1 MDNIETSDLETHLL
15 ECYLF
20 VDDYLQ
26 SHPKVAGWRRSVGGD
41 PDFTDAEVIAGAL
54 MQGYFRIDTL
64 KRTYELVVANA
75 KTAFPDR
82 AGYKQ
87 WIRRLQRLPDQVG
100 RLVRAAALRGL
111 AGDGRKLYAADSL
124 PIPLC
129 DPARHGRA
137 RLLGEDGAK
146 FGVNASGD
154 WFYGFKIHALIHQ
167 PTRIVLTAM
176 LLPGNRS
183 DQVAARA
190 LAQSTSGGVLLA
202 DEGYRGGDLFDWLYE
217 EAQVLR
223 VMPSDDPY
231 EGHSAVSR
239 ARQQAESS
247 FSGLWRRFSN
257 RVYARSWHGLW
268 TSLLLKVLH
277 FNLREADIISP
288 PVDSTRD

>member
-1 MDNIETSDLETHLL
+1 
-15 ECYLF
+15 
-20 VDDYLQ
+20 
-26 SHPKVAGWRRSVGGD
+26 
-41 PDFTDAEVIAGAL
+41 
-54 MQGYFRIDTL
+54 
-64 KRTYELVVANA
+64 
-75 KTAFPDR
+75 
-82 AGYKQ
+82 
-87 WIRRLQRLPDQVG
+87 
-100 RLVRAAALRGL
+100 
-111 AGDGRKLYAADSL
+111 
-124 PIPLC
+124 
-129 DPARHGRA
+129 
-137 RLLGEDGAK
+137 
-146 FGVNASGD
+146 
-154 WFYGFKIHALIHQ
+154 
-167 PTRIVLTAM
+167 M